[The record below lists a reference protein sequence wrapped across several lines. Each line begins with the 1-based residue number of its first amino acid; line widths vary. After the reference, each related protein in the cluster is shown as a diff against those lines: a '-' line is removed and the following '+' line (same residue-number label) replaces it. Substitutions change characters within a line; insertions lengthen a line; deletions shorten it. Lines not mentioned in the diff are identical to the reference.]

1 MVDFT
6 FWDYFAIILYFVGI
20 YVLGFF
26 RKRKTEASNV
36 EDFLVAGRKAT
47 LPAFVA
53 TLVSTWYGGILGVG
67 EYSYLYGL
75 VNWFVWGV
83 SYYFFAAIYAFTV
96 AGKIR
101 KSNDY
106 TITDRLYRKYGK
118 IVGLISAFVFL
129 LTTSPASYFLMIG
142 TLLHI
147 FIPNYSIGFW
157 IVTGSALSIIY
168 VYKGGLSTVIK
179 TDLIQFLLMFIG
191 FGIIIPFCYFD
202 YGGLEFISSKV
213 PETHLTLTG
222 TIATQSIIMWMLL
235 AVNTFVDPGFYQR
248 CLAVESPQKAKK
260 GILISIVFWCI
271 FDFMTTTAGL
281 YAVAI
286 LPDLE
291 NPVFAYP
298 LLANEIL
305 PTFVKGLFFVGML
318 ATIMSTIDSNSFLC
332 SLVFGKDILSHLTKK
347 ETNLIEVE
355 KFTKIGLGVTFVVGV
370 TLALFFE
377 SIIDYWKTIGSL
389 SISALLIPILLSFGK
404 RQPSATLTILG
415 IICGFLAAFL
425 ANAFEWNFLEINE
438 PIYYGLFASFLIFS
452 KGIWENVNKLI
463 ANSKH

>member
-6 FWDYFAIILYFVGI
+6 FWDYFAIALYFVGI
-20 YVLGFF
+20 YVVGFF
-26 RKRKTEASNV
+26 RKKKSGASGID
-36 EDFLVAGRKAT
+36 DFLVAGRKAT

-83 SYYFFAAIYAFTV
+83 SYYVFAAIYAFTV

-101 KSNDY
+101 ESKDY

-118 IVGLISAFVFL
+118 AVGLTSAFVFL
-129 LTTSPASYFLMIG
+129 ITTSPASYFLMIG

-147 FIPNYSIGFW
+147 FMPQYSIAFW
-157 IVTGSALSIIY
+157 VIAGSSLSIIY

-179 TDLIQFLLMFIG
+179 TDLIQFLLMFVG
-191 FGIIIPFCYFD
+191 FGIIIPFCFFD
-202 YGGLEFISSKV
+202 YGGLEFISSNV

-260 GILISIVFWCI
+260 GILISIGFWCI
-271 FDFMTTTAGL
+271 FDFMTTAAGL

-286 LPDLE
+286 LPNLE

-298 LLANEIL
+298 LLANEVL

-347 ETNLIEVE
+347 ETDLAQVE
-355 KFTKIGLGVTFVVGV
+355 KFTKFGLLVTFVIGV

-389 SISALLIPILLSFGK
+389 SISALLVPILLSFGK
-404 RQPSATLTILG
+404 KQPSSNLTIVG
-415 IICGFLAAFL
+415 IVFGFSAAFL
-425 ANAFEWNFLEINE
+425 ANAFSWEVFGINE
-438 PIYYGLFASFLIFS
+438 PIYYGLFASTLIFS
-452 KGIWENVNKLI
+452 KGIWDNFVV
-463 ANSKH
+463 SKQ

>member
-6 FWDYFAIILYFVGI
+6 FWDYLAVAFYFIGI
-20 YVLGFF
+20 YVVGFF
-26 RKRKTEASNV
+26 RKKRGGTSGID
-36 EDFLVAGRKAT
+36 DFLVAGRKVS

-67 EYSYLYGL
+67 EYSYTYGL
-75 VNWFVWGV
+75 VNWFVWGF
-83 SYYFFAAIYAFTV
+83 SYYVFAAIYAFTI
-96 AGKIR
+96 AGKIQ
-101 KSNDY
+101 KSKDY
-106 TITDRLYRKYGK
+106 TITDRLYRKFGK
-118 IVGLISAFVFL
+118 TVGLISALVFL

-142 TLLHI
+142 TILHI
-147 FIPNYSIGFW
+147 FMPQYSIAFW
-157 IVTGSALSIIY
+157 IITGSFLSIIY

-179 TDLIQFLLMFIG
+179 TDLLQFLLMFLG
-191 FGIIIPFCYFD
+191 FGVIIPYCYLD

-248 CLAVESPQKAKK
+248 CLAVESPKKAKR
-260 GILISIVFWCI
+260 GILISIGFWCL

-281 YAVAI
+281 YAAAI

-298 LLANEIL
+298 LLANEVL

-332 SLVFGKDILSHLTKK
+332 SLVFGKDILSHLTKN
-347 ETNLIEVE
+347 ESDLAQVE
-355 KFTKIGLGVTFVVGV
+355 KFTKFGLLVTFVIGV

-404 RQPSATLTILG
+404 KQPSSNLTISG
-415 IICGFLAAFL
+415 IIFGFLAAFL
-425 ANAFEWNFLEINE
+425 ANTFGWEIFEINE
-438 PIYYGLFASFLIFS
+438 PIYFGLFVSTLIF
-452 KGIWENVNKLI
+452 GNAIWRNLN
-463 ANSKH
+463 